1 MSLLARFPALF
12 VVAALGASATAAK
25 RPVTVTDGIAM
36 TRLADAAYFAGTPSK
51 GRVAYFS
58 PDGRRFVVLLRK
70 GNLKNNAN
78 EYSLLLFET
87 SAALRSPTPEV
98 LLTLSSSSN
107 QDAIGNIRWQL
118 DNETITFL
126 GERPGEAS
134 QVYALNLRT
143 KELKK
148 LTSHPTSISFYDIT
162 RDGREVLYTADPPPK
177 NVMTS
182 ERTRREGIVIANQ
195 LLADVLAGDSAPSWW
210 EGGDQLFLMKQGQAP
225 DRVPVEDY
233 LHPEAT
239 FLSLS
244 PDGRYALIRTW
255 VRGETPTSWANYDS
269 ELVHTRVTGKRRI
282 GEFNAGLMRFLLL
295 DTRDGSIAPLLNT
308 PMEWYNGTAAWAQ
321 DGRSLFLTTRLPVD
335 VEDPVQSEER
345 KKKVY
350 DVQVTFP
357 DMRIRT
363 IRDLDFR
370 GMIREERAK
379 RGAGN
384 TNTEIE
390 VLLEED
396 SNTPPKIYVSDKKT
410 HKKVLL
416 VDLNPQFDELSLG
429 KVQSIKWKATDGHEV
444 QGGLYL
450 PPDYTPAERFPLVI
464 QTHGFDSSRFSMDGL
479 NDWSTGFA
487 ARPLASAG
495 LAVLQVGGPTTE
507 HSEVSNTPREGPF
520 AMTEFEGAIDY
531 LDGRGLI
538 DRNRVGITGFS
549 RTFFHVAYT
558 LTHSK
563 YRFSAAILTDG
574 VDAGYF
580 QYIVFGSGDIVPLN
594 GGAPFGE
601 GVSMWLKNS
610 PSFSLD
616 KVHTPVRL
624 VAHGPVSVL
633 GGWEWFSG
641 LSLQEKPVD
650 FIYLPDAPHLVV
662 KPWER
667 RTSQQGAV
675 DWFRFWLQ
683 GYEDSD
689 PTKTEQ
695 YTRWEKLCDLQVAQ
709 NPNQP

>member
-107 QDAIGNIRWQL
+107 QDAIGNIRWQV

-126 GERPGEAS
+126 GEQPGEAS

-162 RDGREVLYTADPPPK
+162 RDGREVLYTAAPPPK

-195 LLADVLAGDSAPSWW
+195 LLADVLAGDCAPSWW
-210 EGGDQLFLMKQGQAP
+210 EGGDQLFLVKQGQAP
-225 DRVPVEDY
+225 VRVSVEDY

-244 PDGRYALIRTW
+244 PDGRYALIRSW
-255 VRGETPTSWANYDS
+255 VRGETPRSWANYDS
-269 ELVHTRVTGKRRI
+269 ELVRERVTAKRRV

-295 DTRDGSIAPLLNT
+295 DTGDGSVTPLLNT
-308 PMEWYNGTAAWAQ
+308 PMEWYNETAAWAQ
-321 DGRSLFLTTRLPVD
+321 DGHSLFLTTRLPLD

-345 KKKVY
+345 KKKIY
-350 DVQVTFP
+350 DVQMTFP

-370 GMIREERAK
+370 EMIGEERAK

-384 TNTEIE
+384 TNTDIE
-390 VLLEED
+390 VLLDED
-396 SNTPPKIYVSDKKT
+396 SNTPR
-410 HKKVLL
+410 
-416 VDLNPQFDELSLG
+416 
-429 KVQSIKWKATDGHEV
+429 KA
-444 QGGLYL
+444 
-450 PPDYTPAERFPLVI
+450 
-464 QTHGFDSSRFSMDGL
+464 
-479 NDWSTGFA
+479 
-487 ARPLASAG
+487 
-495 LAVLQVGGPTTE
+495 
-507 HSEVSNTPREGPF
+507 PF

-624 VAHGPVSVL
+624 VAHGPGSVL

-695 YTRWEKLCDLQVAQ
+695 YTRWEKLCDLQVTQ
-709 NPNQP
+709 DPNQ